1 MCTVYTLGAGGGEK
15 LTPSDGAPK
24 GTHGGEPRRY
34 GHDLNIALKPSSLSQ
49 IRLLLTGTTHIMRMF
64 FKTEASGRR
73 YEQAAEEKSAG
84 AKSER
89 GISSE
94 GAGTKAGAKDEAA
107 ELEFCGQKGEA
118 EVRIRDTGAESGAA
132 EGKR

>member
-1 MCTVYTLGAGGGEK
+1 
-15 LTPSDGAPK
+15 
-24 GTHGGEPRRY
+24 
-34 GHDLNIALKPSSLSQ
+34 
-49 IRLLLTGTTHIMRMF
+49 MRMF

-73 YEQAAEEKSAG
+73 YEQAAELKTAG
-84 AKSER
+84 AKSELR
-89 GISSE
+89 ISSE
-94 GAGTKAGAKDEAA
+94 GAGTKAGAKVEAA